1 MLFLL
6 PPLLLPNFKVSNV
19 DVNQLFQFV
28 QLMLKESTYNSQVK
42 KEVELMLSLLQNLLV
57 LKLKLVLKI
66 LSFPINTPLPIK
78 LKSVKLKAV
87 VKKKP
92 KMSRLPRELLILS
105 DKSLSLKNIMIHLR
119 VNTAHLRREKVLLNL
134 DQELKFKI
142 MSAPKLISQTLLQ
155 VHLAATTYVDASEH
169 ESTSLFCR
177 ESRILTFNLFELM

>member
-1 MLFLL
+1 
-6 PPLLLPNFKVSNV
+6 
-19 DVNQLFQFV
+19 
-28 QLMLKESTYNSQVK
+28 
-42 KEVELMLSLLQNLLV
+42 MLSSLLNLLV
-57 LKLKLVLKI
+57 HKLKLVLKI
-66 LSFPINTPLPIK
+66 LSSPINTLSPIK

-105 DKSLSLKNIMIHLR
+105 DKSLSQKNIMIHLR
-119 VNTAHLRREKVLLNL
+119 VNTALLRREKVLLNL

-155 VHLAATTYVDASEH
+155 VQLAATTYVDASEH

-177 ESRILTFNLFELM
+177 ESRILTFNLFELMQLKLKLEILIFLQIQNKFLLKLF